1 MIPKVTNGGRSF
13 KGAASYYLFDK
24 GQTTTQRVAWTHT
37 ENLLTTD
44 PHKAWR
50 VMAYTAKEAERL
62 KEASGQKATGRKLER
77 PVLAYSLAWHPEQNP
92 DKEHMLAT
100 ARQSIEALG
109 LTEHEALIV
118 AHRDE
123 PQKHV
128 HVIINR
134 VHPLTGIAAHT
145 GRSKLQLSA
154 FALEYEKAHGKIYC
168 QQREDNHRQREKGK
182 HTMHRDSVIGNAWKA
197 SDSGRGFAAALSEKG
212 YTLAQGRKRVVV
224 VDAHGQV
231 HNPLRHLDGV
241 RAKDIRKRL
250 EDLDT
255 TRLPDAAE
263 VSRSIQERGKEDYHQ
278 RQEKLKASIEAQ
290 NRLQSQH
297 HEERATVFNRHHDR
311 IESERTRLDEYYQ
324 LKQQQKAIDAL
335 EKKTSNA
342 GWWRKLFKLTRHDE
356 QRLDELRKNHQNATQ
371 RQGEQ
376 IGHLE
381 RDRDQALQALAERQD
396 KERQLLLEHG
406 PEALQAWRD
415 RNKVREPAPNQQ
427 WQMRAPG
434 MRR

>member
-13 KGAASYYLFDK
+13 KGAAAYYLFDK
-24 GQTTTQRVAWTHT
+24 GKDTSYRVAWTHT
-37 ENLLTTD
+37 ENLLTAD

-92 DKEHMLAT
+92 SKEHMLKT
-100 ARQSIEALG
+100 ARKSIEALG

-154 FALEYEKAHGKIYC
+154 FALAHEKAHGKIYC
-168 QQREDNHRQREKGK
+168 QQREDNQRQREKGK
-182 HTMHRDSVIGNAWKA
+182 HTVHRDSVIANAWKA
-197 SDSGRGFAAALSEKG
+197 SDSGRGFAAALGEQG
-212 YTLAQGRKRVVV
+212 YTLAQGRKRIVV

-250 EDLDT
+250 EDLDAAQ
-255 TRLPDAAE
+255 LPDAAE
-263 VSRSIQERGKEDYHQ
+263 VSRQIQGRSKDDYQ
-278 RQEKLKASIEAQ
+278 ERQEKQRASIEAE
-290 NRLQSQH
+290 NRLQSLH
-297 HEERATVFNRHHDR
+297 HEERATVFNRHQDR
-311 IESERTRLDEYYQ
+311 IEAERSRLDDYYQ
-324 LKQQQKAIDAL
+324 LKQQQTAIDAL
-335 EKKTSNA
+335 EKKTSSA
-342 GWWRKLFKLTRHDE
+342 SWWRKLFKLTRTDE
-356 QRLDELRKNHQNATQ
+356 TRLEELRKNYQNATQ

-381 RDRDQALQALAERQD
+381 RDRDQALRVLAERQSTE
-396 KERQLLLEHG
+396 KNLLLEHG

-415 RNKVREPAPNQQ
+415 RNNVRESAPHQQ
-427 WQMRAPG
+427 RQVRSPG
-434 MRR
+434 LRR